1 MIVKICGIMSTEAA
15 LAAKECGAD
24 LVGFVFAAGRRRMEP
39 AAVRKIAADIK
50 GIGKAGVFVNAP
62 LSEVIEIARQCCLDY
77 VQLHGDEPLEYC
89 QALQLPVIKAFRW
102 QAGILP
108 DQINS
113 YPADWLLLDSSLGA
127 QFGGTGKPFNWTE
140 ASSVREAISKPFMLA
155 GGLSPGN
162 VTEAVRTLKPD
173 GIDVSSGV
181 ETNGIK
187 DAEKIAAFLA
197 AVRDAEGG
205 GKHA

>member
-24 LVGFVFAAGRRRMEP
+24 LIGFVFAAGRRRMEP
-39 AAVRKIAADIK
+39 AAVRKIATDIK
-50 GIGKAGVFVNAP
+50 DIGKAGVFVNAP
-62 LSEVIEIARQCCLDY
+62 ITEVIEITRQCCLDY
-77 VQLHGDEPLEYC
+77 VQLHGDEPPEYS
-89 QALQLPVIKAFRW
+89 QALHLPVIKAFRW
-102 QAGILP
+102 QTGILP

-127 QFGGTGKPFNWTE
+127 QFGGTGKPFNWAE
-140 ASSVREAISKPFMLA
+140 ASLVREAISKPFMLA

-162 VTEAVRTLKPD
+162 VAEAVSTLRPD

-187 DAEKIAAFLA
+187 DPEKIAAFLSA
-197 AVRDAEGG
+197 IRGARGG
-205 GKHA
+205 EKNA